1 MVNRIAHIA
10 DIQIAA
16 IEIERLSRQCAAAM
30 THLNDRTSL
39 HSFLKTR
46 KSASAKAMVGP
57 GPSKAELNEML
68 ALATRVPDH
77 GKLAPWRFII
87 FQGEARGRVGEAFK
101 ARWAALNP
109 SHGAESLDF
118 VANLFNRA
126 PLVVGVVSTASIH
139 PKIPIWEQQLSSAAV
154 CFNLVLAAQALGF
167 DAQWMTDW
175 VAYDA
180 MALKATGVAA
190 DEKLAGLIYI
200 GHTSVQLEDRPRP
213 EVSKLVTY
221 WS

>member
-1 MVNRIAHIA
+1 
-10 DIQIAA
+10 
-16 IEIERLSRQCAAAM
+16 M
-30 THLNDRTSL
+30 TQLNDRTSL
-39 HSFLKTR
+39 LTFLKTR
-46 KSASAKAMVGP
+46 KSASAKAMAGP
-57 GPSKAELNEML
+57 GPRQAEIDEML

-87 FQGEARGRVGEAFK
+87 FEGEARGRVGEAFK

-126 PLVVGVVSTASIH
+126 PLVVGVVSTASMH
-139 PKIPIWEQQLSSAAV
+139 PKIPLWEQQLSSATV

-180 MALKATGVAA
+180 GALTAMGVAA

-200 GHTSVQLEDRPRP
+200 GHTSVALEDRPRP
-213 EVSKLVTY
+213 DVSKLVTY